1 MPLLIM
7 SQEIL
12 CFIQCL
18 MYLSVEIMPPLY
30 IDSFSC
36 TFSEIALNFFTALFF
51 INSCYMLDVHCSEIS
66 NQSLWPADIA
76 AIRI

>member
-1 MPLLIM
+1 MPL
-7 SQEIL
+7 
-12 CFIQCL
+12 
-18 MYLSVEIMPPLY
+18 LY